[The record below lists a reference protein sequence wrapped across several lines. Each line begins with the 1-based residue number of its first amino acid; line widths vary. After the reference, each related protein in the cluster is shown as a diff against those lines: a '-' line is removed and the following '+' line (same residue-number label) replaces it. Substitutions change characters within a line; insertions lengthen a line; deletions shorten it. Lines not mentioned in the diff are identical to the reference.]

1 MLCVLP
7 RGGCID
13 CFRGCF
19 RRGSR
24 YTVGLVW
31 TASEGPL
38 SPAWGSGVDPGIVW
52 DSAQGTAS
60 CREMRPR
67 EVEQKDNKGLWIL
80 FKSRW
85 GGEGSSLNCTCLSA
99 PRMYTLK
106 SVSGRTVSPDVLVW
120 VTQGRLLLSFFVV
133 SGCNPAS
140 FLNFR
145 TYHRRVNGEHK
156 T

>member
-1 MLCVLP
+1 MHRLLQRLLQKGIPIHCGTSV
-7 RGGCID
+7 D
-13 CFRGCF
+13 CFRRASLTSLGL
-19 RRGSR
+19 RRR
-24 YTVGLVW
+24 PWYRMGLS
-31 TASEGPL
+31 TGHSILPGDAASGGG
-38 SPAWGSGVDPGIVW
+38 A
-52 DSAQGTAS
+52 
-60 CREMRPR
+60 
-67 EVEQKDNKGLWIL
+67 KDNKGLWIL